1 MKRLTNLLNSLNRS
15 NLIKMRDA
23 QQFNF
28 TEGFD
33 TFGVPDALPQL
44 PLSLSYRG
52 TAVEVVGLLDTGA
65 SVNVLPYSV
74 GIQLGAVWDEQTT
87 SVTLA
92 GNLATVEAR
101 GLLVSAQI
109 GNFDPV
115 RLVFAWSLSDD
126 APLLLGRMN
135 FFLEFDVC
143 FYRSKLVFEIRP
155 KT

>member
-1 MKRLTNLLNSLNRS
+1 MHN
-15 NLIKMRDA
+15 A
-23 QQFNF
+23 QKFNF
-28 TEGFD
+28 LEGFD

-44 PLSLSYRG
+44 PLSLTYQRSS
-52 TAVEVVGLLDTGA
+52 VEVSALLDTGA

-74 GIQLGAVWDEQTT
+74 GVQLGAVWEEQTT

-92 GNLATVEAR
+92 GKLASVEAR

-109 GNFDPV
+109 SNFAPV
-115 RLVFAWSLSDD
+115 QLVFAWSLSDD

-143 FYRSKLVFEIRP
+143 FYRSQLAFEVRP
-155 KT
+155 KA